1 MEKAKISF
9 VILILVLATLACTL
23 NIDNP
28 VRTEVITGPLVKD
41 QISIPDI
48 SDAELVAEV
57 TLNFGAGELFLSP
70 GAESDL
76 ISGEVSYNV
85 EDLKPDISIDN
96 EVIKIRTG
104 SPEIEGIPWINDNI
118 ENTWDLYFSPHPIDL
133 TIKAGAY
140 VGDFEFGNLSLVN
153 LHIGDGASEVEL
165 NFSESNRVEMGTLRY
180 ETGASNIKLSNL
192 SNANFDTMIFESGAG
207 SYDLDFS
214 GLLKR
219 DADVFIESG
228 LSTLTIRVPE
238 NISVELRIEGALT
251 NVSTR
256 GTWEKIMDSYV
267 ITADGPTLSIVVEM
281 SAGNLVLRNP

>member
-1 MEKAKISF
+1 MEKTKLFLAI
-9 VILILVLATLACTL
+9 IILVLATLACSL

-28 VRTEVITGPLVKD
+28 LKTDIITGPLVTD
-41 QISIPDI
+41 QINIPAI
-48 SDAELVAEV
+48 SDSELVAEV
-57 TLNFGAGELFLSP
+57 TLNFGAGEMFLSP
-70 GAESDL
+70 GAENAL

-104 SPEIEGIPWINDNI
+104 SPEIEGIPWINDSV
-118 ENTWDLYFSPHPIDL
+118 ENTWDLDFSTHPVDL

-140 VGDFEFGNLSLVN
+140 VGDFEFGDLSLVN

-165 NFSESNRVEMGTLRY
+165 NFSESNLVEMGTFRY

-214 GLLKR
+214 GSLKR

-238 NISVELRIEGALT
+238 NINVELRIEGALA
-251 NVSTR
+251 NISTR
-256 GTWEKIMDSYV
+256 GSWEKIMDSYV
-267 ITADGPTLSIVVEM
+267 ITADGPTLTIVVEM

>member
-1 MEKAKISF
+1 MKKAKLYF

-28 VRTEVITGPLVKD
+28 VKTELITGPLVTD
-41 QISIPDI
+41 QINIPVM
-48 SDAELVAEV
+48 SDSELVAEV
-57 TLNFGAGELFLSP
+57 TLNFGAGDLILSP
-70 GAESDL
+70 GAENAL

-96 EVIKIRTG
+96 EVIKFKTG
-104 SPEIEGIPWINDNI
+104 SPNIEGIPWINDNI
-118 ENTWDLYFSPHPIDL
+118 ENTWDLYFSTHPVDL

-140 VGDFEFGNLSLVN
+140 IGDFELGDLSLVN
-153 LHIGDGASEVEL
+153 LHIGDGASEVDL
-165 NFSESNRVEMGTLRY
+165 NFSKPNRVEMGTFRY
-180 ETGASNIKLSNL
+180 ETGASNIELTNL

-207 SYDLDFS
+207 SFDLDFS
-214 GLLKR
+214 GSLKR

-238 NISVELRIEGALT
+238 NINVELRIEGALT
-251 NVSTR
+251 NISTR
-256 GTWEKIMDSYV
+256 GTWEKMMDSYV
-267 ITADGPTLSIVVEM
+267 ITADGPTLSILVEM